1 MQQHSWKLR
10 LNIMHW
16 AATWTSIQGETKQP
30 TWLFEGSEDGQS
42 AGVLG
47 ICELHH
53 TVVISLVEAKHSA
66 GIICFC
72 KGGAEK

>member
-1 MQQHSWKLR
+1 
-10 LNIMHW
+10 MHW
-16 AATWTSIQGETKQP
+16 AATRMSIQGETKRP
-30 TWLFEGSEDGQS
+30 TWLFESGEDRLS

-66 GIICFC
+66 GVICFC
-72 KGGAEK
+72 KGRLENEKEKHDNC